1 MKIWLG
7 SPGAAT
13 ALSGDVNVFVASP
26 FATTSIPTLGPK
38 RVIGANRVSSKGFH
52 GGCANARAT
61 AARGH
66 MMTSDA
72 DNNDRGRIFIV
83 MLLDRVHFE
92 ASPRDPSVSN
102 GASPGGHP
110 PQA

>member
-52 GGCANARAT
+52 GGCANPKAP
-61 AARGH
+61 AARVH

-72 DNNDRGRIFIV
+72 DNNDRGRNSLV
-83 MLLDRVHFE
+83 MLLDRGHLHAATRHTRVRHS
-92 ASPRDPSVSN
+92 ALQ
-102 GASPGGHP
+102 PG
-110 PQA
+110 

>member
-52 GGCANARAT
+52 GGGGNARGT
-61 AARGH
+61 AARAD
-66 MMTSDA
+66 MMESDA
-72 DNNDRGRIFIV
+72 DHNARGRIFHLMI
-83 MLLDRVHFE
+83 LERGRL
-92 ASPRDPSVSN
+92 AGSPR
-102 GASPGGHP
+102 P
-110 PQA
+110 PRVRH

>member
-52 GGCANARAT
+52 GGGANARAT
-61 AARGH
+61 AR
-66 MMTSDA
+66 
-72 DNNDRGRIFIV
+72 RGRTVASNAPNNHPVGISIAP
-83 MLLDRVHFE
+83 LLDLGHFRE
-92 ASPRDPSVSN
+92 APREPSVAH
-102 GASPGGHP
+102 GALREGR
-110 PQA
+110 

>member
-38 RVIGANRVSSKGFH
+38 RVIGANRVSSKGFQ
-52 GGCANARAT
+52 GGCARARAVAT
-61 AARGH
+61 RVQ
-66 MMTSDA
+66 MTTSDA
-72 DNNDRGRIFIV
+72 DNNDRVRISIV

-92 ASPRDPSVSN
+92 ASPRDPHVGN
-102 GASPGGHP
+102 GAAEAGHE
-110 PQA
+110 QEA